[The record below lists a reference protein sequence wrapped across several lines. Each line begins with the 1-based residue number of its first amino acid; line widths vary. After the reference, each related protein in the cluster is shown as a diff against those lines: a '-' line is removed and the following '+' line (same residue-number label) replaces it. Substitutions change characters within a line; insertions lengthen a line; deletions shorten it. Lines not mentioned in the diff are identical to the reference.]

1 MFDLVCGL
9 LLNLSRSGHRSEPTA
24 KHWYPV
30 PRVVSLLQGDRVNR
44 WLGLLLSEPI
54 PSAREMED
62 PGKKKATTK
71 KSNVVRDLSEISS
84 GEEGWEF

>member
-1 MFDLVCGL
+1 M
-9 LLNLSRSGHRSEPTA
+9 TA
-24 KHWYPV
+24 MISTLAKTIDWDAVGPV

-54 PSAREMED
+54 LSAREMED

-71 KSNVVRDLSEISS
+71 KSKVVIYES
-84 GEEGWEF
+84 GTSTAKRKNLESQT